1 MVKLQV
7 NDLFFSYG
15 NGFQALADVKMD
27 AQESDLVCL
36 IGPNGSG
43 KSTLIK
49 CILKIFTPQKGKI
62 IFDGTDLRKIALAD
76 LAKIVGYVPQSSQ
89 YVFPVTVFEAILTG
103 RLPYLGWVP
112 KASDLKKVEDTM
124 NLFKIEE
131 WAWRYLNTLSGGERQ
146 KVLLAMTLSKEPKV
160 LLLDEPTSNLDL
172 RHQLEVMDLLR
183 RLVNDQKLTVIMAT
197 HDLNLALKYADRVVM
212 MKKSKVIAE
221 GTPLSAFTKENIK
234 RVFDVEVEI
243 VVKTGAPFIRP
254 ICPS

>member
-1 MVKLQV
+1 MVKIQV
-7 NDLFFSYG
+7 NNLLFSYG
-15 NGFQALADVKMD
+15 DDLHALTDVTME
-27 AQESDLVCL
+27 AQEKELICL

-49 CILKIFTPQKGKI
+49 CILKILAPQKGKI
-62 IFDGTDLRKIALAD
+62 TFDGTELQKVTLTD

-103 RLPYLGWVP
+103 RLPYLGWAP

-124 NLFKIEE
+124 KLFNIEA

-146 KVLLAMTLSKEPKV
+146 KVLLAMTLSKEPSV

-172 RHQLEVMDLLR
+172 RHQLEVMSLLR

-212 MKKSKVIAE
+212 MKKSRVIAE

-243 VVKTGAPFIRP
+243 AVKTGAPFIRP